1 MGVLT
6 PQIAGLIVQSFS
18 GEVNQDG
25 VYEGPG
31 SAEYHSGHKYVGQ
44 FRDGMLDGTG
54 TYRWFDGMVYEGE
67 FRDNKIAGVGMY
79 KWPDGCVYEGQVSN
93 GLRHGRGRFND
104 PERGSFYDGEWL
116 EGRPNG
122 QGHLQYDEQSHYK
135 DGKREGF
142 GVMFYRSGNVYE
154 GEWKGGVKH
163 GRGRMVWYDRSEE
176 YDGEWKGNKPS
187 GTGIYTWRIKALRN
201 HQFPMQNRYEGCW
214 QDGKRNGRG
223 VFQYASGAIYEGEW
237 RDDMKHGHG
246 RYVSETGREYVGEFV
261 NDRPT
266 DTPYTFA
273 LSFGGSG
280 GSDSDMIKE
289 VHTIIFRHIVVLRK
303 VYQHYSQ
310 MAPINPAN
318 PKCVVT
324 REATWRLLKDM
335 RIVELGFTLGMH
347 FAAFKRLKCADA
359 LSARHSAELNR
370 AYAREFR
377 NHAFLAE
384 RYDDP
389 HNSTEI
395 FLLRD
400 FLEFLMIISHH
411 VYRKHPALSIHEH
424 GIAATFSFAIKNN
437 VIPYGIPITD
447 GAKRP
452 ATNQAL
458 FRTVLGLHMRDAY
471 GKEIERIYV
480 DLSCRHA
487 NALPGSCKDKTLSV
501 RESSYKIF
509 GAPGSSITTS
519 FVIEQFTRMI
529 PLVRNGL
536 SYNLEYEIMY
546 MDLFDVL
553 LAIGIESAAEALHE
567 TDKILGTLRL
577 PAVEFEAQASLAFDE
592 AREAIRAAAA
602 KCAVAEI
609 DAAGDENDQVQSDG
623 IDSVGQSSHHTLAVA
638 GTASLHK
645 SQMLGSSLSFRRKTV
660 AGVAGSF
667 KGDPDRSGAA
677 AAAAPSEQ
685 SGDAGHK
692 AQAANP
698 GAAPSSQRQQ
708 QHNDQLQ
715 QSQSFGQRQHQHQ
728 SQHQQEQH
736 DHAQQTDHH
745 HQQQDSH
752 QKHEHGQLEHQT
764 SSQNPHQGH
773 AQHPP
778 PYDQR
783 QQSGEQQLQQHGN
796 QKSHSASPHQNHE
809 SKQAS
814 PVPQQPAQAS
824 QKTAGQ
830 QKPADASQQA
840 NATAQAQSA
849 PDQAPNQ
856 QTPIAGS
863 KEQGTTNSTAKPVD
877 SHAPEEAEPTEDPLC
892 RVAKR
897 VYSAVSAVFEAM
909 VAAHRE
915 RKVASDLIEAS
926 LMRDVQDKD
935 APATAE
941 PTSGGTDT
949 QAPPDASRTTQPA
962 SLATA

>member
-335 RIVELGFTLGMH
+335 RIVELGFTL
-347 FAAFKRLKCADA
+347 
-359 LSARHSAELNR
+359 AELNR

-458 FRTVLGLHMRDAY
+458 FRTVLGL
-471 GKEIERIYV
+471 
-480 DLSCRHA
+480 
-487 NALPGSCKDKTLSV
+487 
-501 RESSYKIF
+501 SYKIF

-602 KCAVAEI
+602 
-609 DAAGDENDQVQSDG
+609 N
-623 IDSVGQSSHHTLAVA
+623 
-638 GTASLHK
+638 LHK

-660 AGVAGSF
+660 A
-667 KGDPDRSGAA
+667 
-677 AAAAPSEQ
+677 
-685 SGDAGHK
+685 
-692 AQAANP
+692 
-698 GAAPSSQRQQ
+698 
-708 QHNDQLQ
+708 
-715 QSQSFGQRQHQHQ
+715 
-728 SQHQQEQH
+728 
-736 DHAQQTDHH
+736 
-745 HQQQDSH
+745 
-752 QKHEHGQLEHQT
+752 
-764 SSQNPHQGH
+764 
-773 AQHPP
+773 
-778 PYDQR
+778 
-783 QQSGEQQLQQHGN
+783 
-796 QKSHSASPHQNHE
+796 
-809 SKQAS
+809 
-814 PVPQQPAQAS
+814 
-824 QKTAGQ
+824 
-830 QKPADASQQA
+830 
-840 NATAQAQSA
+840 
-849 PDQAPNQ
+849 
-856 QTPIAGS
+856 
-863 KEQGTTNSTAKPVD
+863 
-877 SHAPEEAEPTEDPLC
+877 
-892 RVAKR
+892 
-897 VYSAVSAVFEAM
+897 
-909 VAAHRE
+909 E
-915 RKVASDLIEAS
+915 R
-926 LMRDVQDKD
+926 
-935 APATAE
+935 
-941 PTSGGTDT
+941 
-949 QAPPDASRTTQPA
+949 
-962 SLATA
+962 